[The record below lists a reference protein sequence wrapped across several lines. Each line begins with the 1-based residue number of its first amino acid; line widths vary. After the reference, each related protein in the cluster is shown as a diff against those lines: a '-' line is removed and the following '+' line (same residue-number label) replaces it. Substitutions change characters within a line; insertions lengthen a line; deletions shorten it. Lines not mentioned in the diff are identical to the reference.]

1 MLRLLF
7 QGLENFLGPS
17 LAQVSLVLYW
27 GGLILLA
34 YVAFQFFWWSWLY
47 FASERVGLRQ
57 TWTVDCPSCRRTVP
71 VKGATCSRCGKSLR
85 IPLPLRLRARD
96 REWLHGPLTWRL
108 GLAYQIVGAFLFL
121 FFSLQVAIQTG
132 ALSESEGALHRLF
145 LGSGML
151 VLAALGRLS
160 GRVLRFGRRGVVRRA
175 GDGLQA
181 LAALGVLAVI
191 LFLAGAAR
199 PRVDTTLARFTISGK
214 TDQGE
219 KRLLPDSNGQVGFEY
234 MQLDHDILGYRRIV
248 PLALVGRERVTISMG
263 TLSRWLVEH
272 FRRYAEAYGARGFTI
287 RVRTDWQAVAAGA
300 SYEVVETEGQVF
312 IRSRGSPG

>member
-1 MLRLLF
+1 
-7 QGLENFLGPS
+7 
-17 LAQVSLVLYW
+17 
-27 GGLILLA
+27 
-34 YVAFQFFWWSWLY
+34 
-47 FASERVGLRQ
+47 
-57 TWTVDCPSCRRTVP
+57 
-71 VKGATCSRCGKSLR
+71 
-85 IPLPLRLRARD
+85 
-96 REWLHGPLTWRL
+96 
-108 GLAYQIVGAFLFL
+108 
-121 FFSLQVAIQTG
+121 
-132 ALSESEGALHRLF
+132 
-145 LGSGML
+145 
-151 VLAALGRLS
+151 
-160 GRVLRFGRRGVVRRA
+160 
-175 GDGLQA
+175 LQA

-234 MQLDHDILGYRRIV
+234 MQLDHDILGYGRIV

-263 TLSRWLVEH
+263 ALSRWLVEH